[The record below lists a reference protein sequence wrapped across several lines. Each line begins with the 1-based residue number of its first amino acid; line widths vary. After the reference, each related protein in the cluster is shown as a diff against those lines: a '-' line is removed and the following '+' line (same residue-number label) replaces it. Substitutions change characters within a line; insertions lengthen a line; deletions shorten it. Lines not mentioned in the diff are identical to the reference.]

1 MKRLALFL
9 LLLYL
14 CSAHLAAQDDV
25 PVWDHVHV
33 DSTRNVW
40 HVSADCN
47 DGGLW
52 AVVWSERTRVGATVH
67 AAFLERGQRKDIR
80 CVQVTAAMAG
90 IEDARPSVTFL
101 TDSTVLVAWQRREA
115 LSRRIYAAVV
125 QRDGVVG
132 GTFPVQQVQADG
144 MMPATGRCLRDGLL
158 VAWQDYRNGNAD
170 VYARYVA
177 DDGTATGPDILINDD
192 AASAMQGAPR
202 IARDNRN
209 GHLLVWPDN
218 RADRKWKFY
227 YHRIGATG
235 SGNVLIDSAQRKAM
249 TTIVS
254 AVCVSE
260 DTAHIFWKDYR
271 EGDSNIYRR
280 IVDLGSGTFSPA
292 ERINDDVGDRWQR
305 LVVAAG
311 DRKGNTVACWEDHRN
326 TENNQRG
333 DIYLQVFDRDGMSR
347 GRNIKVN
354 DRNDRIARKMPV
366 IAMDG
371 GGWYLLLWHQGE
383 QGTFTIAGQWF
394 RYPAH
399 RVSDNFLLTGTTK

>member
-14 CSAHLAAQDDV
+14 FSGHVAAQDDA

-33 DSTRNVW
+33 DSTRDVW

-52 AVVWSERTRVGATVH
+52 AVVWSERTRKGATLH
-67 AAFLERGQRKDIR
+67 AAFLERGQRENIR
-80 CVQVTAAMAG
+80 SFPVTVPVAD
-90 IEDARPSVTFL
+90 IEDARPSVNFL
-101 TDSTVLVAWQRREA
+101 SDSTVLVAWQRREA
-115 LSRRIYAAVV
+115 LSRRIYAVV
-125 QRDGVVG
+125 LHRDGVAG
-132 GTFPVQQVQADG
+132 GAFTLQQVQADG
-144 MMPATGRCLRDGLL
+144 MMPVTGRCLRDGVL

-170 VYARYVA
+170 VYARRV
-177 DDGTATGPDILINDD
+177 DIDGTPSGPDMLINDD
-192 AASAMQGAPR
+192 GASAMQGAPR
-202 IARDNRN
+202 IAKDNRN
-209 GHLLVWPDN
+209 GHLLLWPDN
-218 RADRKWKFY
+218 RSDREWKFY
-227 YHRIGATG
+227 YQRIGG
-235 SGNVLIDSAQRKAM
+235 MRGENVLIDSAQRKAM

-280 IVDLGSGTFSPA
+280 IADLGSGTCSPA
-292 ERINDDVGDRWQR
+292 ERINDDTGDRWQR

-311 DRKGNTVACWEDHRN
+311 DGKGNIVACWEDHRN

-333 DIYLQVFDRDGMSR
+333 DIYLQVFDRDGTPR
-347 GRNIKVN
+347 GRNIVVN
-354 DRNDRIARKMPV
+354 DRDDRIARKMPV
-366 IAMDG
+366 IAMDA

-383 QGTFTIAGQWF
+383 QGTFNIAGQWF
-394 RYPAH
+394 QYPA
-399 RVSDNFLLTGTTK
+399 RRLSGNFLLTGTAK